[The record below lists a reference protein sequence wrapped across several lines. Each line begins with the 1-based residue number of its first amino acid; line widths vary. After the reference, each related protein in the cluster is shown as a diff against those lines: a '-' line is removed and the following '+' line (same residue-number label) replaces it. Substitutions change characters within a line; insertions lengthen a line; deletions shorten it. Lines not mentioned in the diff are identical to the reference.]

1 MEQSTNQITIRGS
14 LVSLPEYSHEN
25 HGKRF
30 FRFFL
35 EVPRLSGAVDTLP
48 VVAEEAILN
57 AMDLSGGDMLT
68 VYGQIRSHNQRMDG
82 RRRLLIF
89 IFATSI
95 VCEDG
100 EPINECILEG
110 PLCREPVYRRTP
122 LGRQIC
128 DIMLAVPRTFRR
140 ADYLPCILW
149 GKTAQLGSHCHT
161 RQRLQVCGRLQS
173 RIYTKLT
180 ADGSEER
187 TAYEISALS
196 AQLLTEEKT
205 DEK

>member
-1 MEQSTNQITIRGS
+1 MEQSTNQITIRGR
-14 LVSLPEYSHEN
+14 LVNLPEYSHEN

-89 IFATSI
+89 IFAASI

-180 ADGSEER
+180 EDGAMEH

-196 AQLLTEEKT
+196 ATLCEEA
-205 DEK
+205 